1 MGRLLRERWDPGT
14 TGQRLFDIAQH
25 LNLGRSLI
33 TSEAERLALAR
44 LDLAAGRK
52 AKSATAF
59 QVALGYFSA
68 GLTMLCENHWSTE
81 YELAFA
87 LHLEAAECEYL
98 CGSFEEAERDFD
110 RLLTKA
116 RTKLDKAKIYS
127 LKILQYEHTSRYAD
141 AIRSGLEALALF
153 GLSFPGLPEERQ
165 AALERELSSIK
176 KLMAGRTIGSL
187 IDLPTLQEPE
197 MRAVMQLCANLHTS
211 CFLSGDKP
219 LTLLNNAAMV
229 RLSLV
234 HGNTAESAYA
244 YVLHAA
250 MLVGPIQE
258 DYRSAYEFGQLA
270 LSLNER
276 LYEPALRAKVLMMF
290 AWSIS
295 LWRMPLEA
303 SFPVTQESFRLGH

>member
-1 MGRLLRERWDPGT
+1 MRARLPSSASSPSRRWPGTSRKRSMKGSSCRRLRKRPPTGSCTTGSSRLPTRSYQRTRKQLAHLTVGRLLRERWDPGT

-153 GLSFPGLPEERQ
+153 GLSFPGLPEETQ
-165 AALERELSSIK
+165 AARDAARCRLK
-176 KLMAGRTIGSL
+176 H
-187 IDLPTLQEPE
+187 LQ
-197 MRAVMQLCANLHTS
+197 
-211 CFLSGDKP
+211 
-219 LTLLNNAAMV
+219 
-229 RLSLV
+229 
-234 HGNTAESAYA
+234 
-244 YVLHAA
+244 
-250 MLVGPIQE
+250 
-258 DYRSAYEFGQLA
+258 
-270 LSLNER
+270 
-276 LYEPALRAKVLMMF
+276 
-290 AWSIS
+290 
-295 LWRMPLEA
+295 
-303 SFPVTQESFRLGH
+303 